1 MNRFPRARRRTPRR
15 RIVRSL
21 QLLSALV
28 GLFVAGPVAADQDDV
43 PRLDSLYGA
52 WLEAATPW
60 MSADERRVFEGLT
73 DDRSRELFI
82 RAFWDARTPD
92 QLPGGSLEEWWRRF
106 AEARRR
112 FGDLDN
118 DRARAMLTAGV
129 PAAEQVFGG
138 CRGVLRPLRIWHY
151 DRHQAEALG
160 LDVDPGTAD
169 GGFDLVFRR
178 DYDARDGLFRA
189 WSRTGDGTAALSE
202 DDAPWRRDVKQIIAF
217 SRERRCF
224 RDGDREERIVARALL
239 GAVDLDELG
248 AAAGRRVPP
257 PDWLGA
263 FRSRLAAGELEL
275 PAERIA
281 QPVAIGYP
289 GSDAVKVLTLGRIQ
303 VPVEGLGRGAA
314 GQLFDR
320 LRLLGEVHLGR
331 HVADRFE
338 HIYHLSGPPPTD
350 DVLEL
355 DFYRRLRPGDYELRL
370 RLEDPY
376 GRALLRQ
383 DLVLDIPIMDGAP
396 RILDDQR
403 PAGGAPLR
411 DLTRRRVLSMIH
423 FPGLDI
429 VPPASNAVGEVAV
442 RVVASGGDIDVVELA
457 LNGAKVAEADTAPY
471 RFTVDLGPT
480 PEAHRLDAAAY
491 DAAGRVIAR
500 STLELEPDGR
510 PLAVALVRSGTRL
523 EARVS
528 VPEGDAIERLHL
540 DLDGLDLATFSAS
553 DAAEVAAPDADGAPV
568 FTAELPEVLPAG
580 SRFVRASVET
590 VSGALAEQLLLLD
603 RETPLEAVQ
612 VRWIEVYAT
621 VLDAAGRPVVGLG
634 AEDFQLLE
642 DGAEQSILRFER
654 VEDLPLQVMLAMDTS
669 ESMRDR
675 LATAVESA
683 RRFFETVVTPK
694 DRAALVTFNHDL
706 RLAVPFTGDA
716 GQLALGASGLAA
728 WGSTRLHDA
737 VVFSSGYVGGH
748 DGRRAL
754 VLLTDGHDVESDF
767 DADDAL
773 DFAVRAG
780 LAVYPILLGGS
791 AEDTRRGLEQLA
803 RESGGRAF
811 AIRSIAQL
819 DGVYRR
825 IEEELRSQYLLVYQA
840 PRDGGAGS
848 APEPGSFRRIDVET
862 LRDGLTTRAL
872 RGYYR

>member
-1 MNRFPRARRRTPRR
+1 M
-15 RIVRSL
+15 RSAFFTL
-21 QLLSALV
+21 AAAV
-28 GLFVAGPVAADQDDV
+28 GVLVAGPVAADRDDV
-43 PRLDSLYGA
+43 PRLDSLYDA
-52 WLEAATPW
+52 WVQAAEPW
-60 MSADERRVFEGLT
+60 MSDEERRVFEDLV
-73 DDRSRELFI
+73 DDHGRELFI
-82 RAFWDARTPD
+82 RAFWDARTAE

-129 PAAEQVFGG
+129 PAGEQVFGG

-160 LDVDPGTAD
+160 LEVDPKAAG
-169 GGFDLVFRR
+169 GGFDLIFRR

-189 WSRTGDGTAALSE
+189 WSRTGDGTGALSE
-202 DDAPWRRDVKQIIAF
+202 DDAPWRRDVKQIVAF

-224 RDGDREERIVARALL
+224 RDGDQEERVVARALL
-239 GAVDLDELG
+239 GAVDLGALTQ
-248 AAAGRRVPP
+248 AAARRTAPSA
-257 PDWLGA
+257 WLDG
-263 FRSRLAAGELEL
+263 FRTRLAAGELKL

-289 GSDAVKVLTLGRIQ
+289 GRDAVKVLTLGRIQ
-303 VPVEGLGRGAA
+303 VPVESLRRGAA

-320 LRLLGEVHLGR
+320 LRLLGEVHLGP
-331 HVADRFE
+331 HIADRFE
-338 HIYHLSGPPPTD
+338 HIYHLSGPPPTG

-370 RLEDPY
+370 RLEDAY

-383 DLVLDIPIMDGAP
+383 DLILDVPILDGAP

-429 VPPASNAVGEVAV
+429 VPPASNAVGEVDV
-442 RVVASGGDIDVVELA
+442 RVVASGGEIDVVELF
-457 LNGAKVAEADTAPY
+457 LNGAKVAADDAAPY
-471 RFTVDLGPT
+471 RFQVDLGPT
-480 PEAHRLDAAAY
+480 PEAHRLEAAAF

-500 STLELEPDGR
+500 SALDLEPDGR
-510 PLAVALVRSGTRL
+510 PLAVALRRQGARL

-528 VPEGDAIERLHL
+528 VPDGDAIERLDL
-540 DLDGLDLATFSAS
+540 DLDGLALATFSA
-553 DAAEVAAPDADGAPV
+553 DQAAAAAAAGDGVPT
-568 FTAELPEVLPAG
+568 FTAELPEVLPTG

-590 VSGALAEQLLLLD
+590 TSGARAEHLLLLD
-603 RETPLEAVQ
+603 RTTPLEAVQ

-621 VLDAAGRPVVGLG
+621 VLDAAGRPVGGRGAADFRLLG
-634 AEDFQLLE
+634 DDHEQPLLRL
-642 DGAEQSILRFER
+642 DR
-654 VEDLPLQVMLAMDTS
+654 VEDLPLQVMLAMDIS

-675 LATAVESA
+675 LTTAVDSA

-706 RLAVPFTGDA
+706 RLAVPFTGDV

-737 VVFSSGYVGGH
+737 VIFSSGYVGGH

-754 VLLTDGHDVESDF
+754 VLLTDGRDVESDF
-767 DADDAL
+767 DADEAL

-803 RESGGRAF
+803 RESGGRSF

-840 PRDGGAGS
+840 PRDDNAADESS
-848 APEPGSFRRIDVET
+848 ARSTPEPGS
-862 LRDGLTTRAL
+862 
-872 RGYYR
+872 